1 MCSHPGLTNAEEP
14 EFNNVKVLDPLFIHA
29 GEAINLVGSDP
40 DLIKASDPDKAPSS
54 VYPKALDTEFIYTK
68 GPDPDLINF
77 RDPEFVYTKG
87 LDIRVKLS

>member
-1 MCSHPGLTNAEEP
+1 M
-14 EFNNVKVLDPLFIHA
+14 
-29 GEAINLVGSDP
+29 LVIR
-40 DLIKASDPDKAPSS
+40 IKLRSS
-54 VYPKALDTEFIYTK
+54 VYLKALDTEFIYTK